1 MLKVYNTLTRKKED
15 FRPIHGNRVNMF
27 VCGPTVYDLSHM
39 GHARTYIA
47 YDIIARYLR
56 FKGYSLFYLMNITDV
71 DDKIIKRAK
80 EENRKP
86 IELAKEFT
94 KKFYEDMDLLGIN
107 TINLFAK
114 ASEYIPEII
123 SQIESLI
130 QKKYAYVVN
139 GDVYYD
145 VTKFEDYGKLSHR
158 SIDEIHKHRI
168 EPDLKKKNPSDFSLW
183 KSRKKDELAWDGPWS
198 KGRPGW
204 HIEDTAITITYFG
217 PTYDI
222 HGGALELIFP
232 HHEAEIAQAEAYTG
246 KKPLVKYWIHTGILN
261 VRGRKMSKS
270 LDNFITIKDILIKYR
285 PEVLRFF
292 FAQSHYRSNVDF
304 KDENL
309 LKAKEALENLHRI
322 YQKIKKFYSLA
333 PEDSSSKDKD
343 IPKKIEEYE
352 KKFSSAMDNDFNTP
366 IAISHLILFG
376 KYIDKQVTNNTGKKI
391 LESAL
396 NTLVRI
402 GDILGLFQDFKQEK
416 YGIKQLD
423 DIIQIIMEL
432 REHFRK
438 TKDWKMSDEIR
449 DRLQKLG
456 IVVEDTSDKPEW
468 KIE

>member
-15 FRPIHGNRVNMF
+15 FHPIHGNRVNMF
-27 VCGPTVYDLSHM
+27 VCGPTVYDLSHI
-39 GHARTYIA
+39 GHARTYVA

-80 EENRKP
+80 EENKKP

-94 KKFYEDMDLLGIN
+94 KKFYEDMNLLGIN

-123 SQIESLI
+123 SQIEGLI

-145 VTKFEDYGKLSHR
+145 VSKFEDYGKLSHR

-168 EPDLKKKNPSDFSLW
+168 EPDPKKKNPSDFSLW
-183 KSRKKDELAWDGPWS
+183 KSRKKDELAWDSPWK

-232 HHEAEIAQAEAYTG
+232 HHEAEIAQIEAYTG
-246 KKPLVKYWIHTGILN
+246 KKPLVKYWMHTGILN

-270 LDNFITIKDILIKYR
+270 LGNFITIKDILIKYR

-309 LKAKEALENLHRI
+309 IKAKEALENLYRI
-322 YQKIKKFYSLA
+322 YRRIKKFSSA

-343 IPKKIEEYE
+343 ILKKIEEYE
-352 KKFSSAMDNDFNTP
+352 KNFCSAMDNDFNTP
-366 IAISHLILFG
+366 VAISHLISFG
-376 KYIDKQVTNNTGKKI
+376 KYIDKQITDNIGKNI

-402 GDILGLFQDFKQEK
+402 GGILGLFQGFKQEK
-416 YGIKQLD
+416 YGIEKLD
-423 DIIQIIMEL
+423 DIIQIIIEL
-432 REHFRK
+432 RGHFRK

-456 IVVEDTSDKPEW
+456 IVIEDTSDKPEW

>member
-15 FRPIHGNRVNMF
+15 FHPIHENRVNMF
-27 VCGPTVYDLSHM
+27 VCGPTVYDLSHI
-39 GHARTYIA
+39 GHARTYVA

-80 EENRKP
+80 EENKKS

-94 KKFYEDMDLLGIN
+94 KKFYEDMNLLGIN

-123 SQIESLI
+123 SQVEALI

-145 VTKFEDYGKLSHR
+145 VSKFEDYGKLSHR
-158 SIDEIHKHRI
+158 SIDDIHKHRI
-168 EPDLKKKNPSDFSLW
+168 EPDPKKKNPSDFSLW
-183 KSRKKDELAWDGPWS
+183 KSRKKDELAWDSPWS

-204 HIEDTAITITYFG
+204 HIEDTAITITHFG

-222 HGGALELIFP
+222 HGGALELMFP

-270 LDNFITIKDILIKYR
+270 LGNFITIKDILIKYR

-322 YQKIKKFYSLA
+322 YRKIKKFYSSA

-343 IPKKIEEYE
+343 ILKKIEEYE
-352 KKFSSAMDNDFNTP
+352 KKFCSAMDNDFNTS
-366 IAISHLILFG
+366 IAISHLISFG
-376 KYIDKQVTNNTGKKI
+376 KYIDKQITINTGKKI

-402 GDILGLFQDFKQEK
+402 GDILGLFQGFKQEK
-416 YGIKQLD
+416 YGIEKLD
-423 DIIQIIMEL
+423 DIIQIIIEF

>member
-15 FRPIHGNRVNMF
+15 FFPIHGNRVNMF
-27 VCGPTVYDLSHM
+27 VCGPTVYDLSHI
-39 GHARTYIA
+39 GHARTYVA

-56 FKGYSLFYLMNITDV
+56 FKGYNLFYLMNITDV

-94 KKFYEDMDLLGIN
+94 EKFYEDMNLLGID

-123 SQIESLI
+123 SQIEGLI
-130 QKKYAYVVN
+130 QKKYAYIVN

-145 VTKFEDYGKLSHR
+145 ISKFEDYGKLSHR

-168 EPDLKKKNPSDFSLW
+168 EPDPKKKNHSDFSLW
-183 KSRKKDELAWDGPWS
+183 KSRKKDELAWDSPWS

-232 HHEAEIAQAEAYTG
+232 HHEAEIAQSEAYTG

-270 LDNFITIKDILIKYR
+270 LGNFITIKDILTKYR

-309 LKAKEALENLHRI
+309 IKTKEALENLHRI
-322 YQKIKKFYSLA
+322 HQKIKKFHSLA
-333 PEDSSSKDKD
+333 PEDFGPKDKD
-343 IPKKIEEYE
+343 ILKKIEEYE
-352 KKFSSAMDNDFNTP
+352 KKFCSAMDNDFNTP
-366 IAISHLILFG
+366 IAISFLISFG
-376 KYIDKQVTNNTGKKI
+376 KYIDRKITDNTGRKT

-396 NTLVRI
+396 TTLVRI
-402 GDILGLFQDFKQEK
+402 GGILGLFQGFEQEK
-416 YGIKQLD
+416 SGIEKLD
-423 DIIQIIMEL
+423 DLIQIIIEL

-456 IVVEDTSDKPEW
+456 IVVEDTSDKPKW
-468 KIE
+468 KFE